1 MIERSDKKK
10 NDIKVTKEVI
20 KEPLQS
26 QREIAK
32 KAWVGLWTANRVM
45 KELEQNWTE
54 SNILDKILEMD
65 DKIIALSNGM
75 TLEMI
80 EEKINQKEKLTVQ
93 DHKVIS
99 DIANNSTKRKAIFW
113 DTWWDK
119 NYNFIIS

>member
-10 NDIKVTKEVI
+10 NDIKVIKEVI

-26 QREIAK
+26 QRDVAK
-32 KAWVGLWTANRVM
+32 KAGVSLWTANRIL
-45 KELEQNWTE
+45 KELEQSWTE

-65 DKIIALSNGM
+65 DKIIALSNWM

-80 EEKINQKEKLTVQ
+80 EDKINNKEKLTIQ
-93 DHKVIS
+93 EQKIIS

-113 DTWWDK
+113 DGNKDSK
-119 NYNFIIS
+119 VQFIIS